1 MPIWPS
7 LQVGEIA
14 YVLPNQQWV
23 WKAHPTF
30 SHTYPKLSV
39 PPTLCFESS
48 RTTSANFHDGANQ
61 VPYEGMWVLFDY
73 FLYLGITLLGNVHSF
88 MWALRIYPWDA
99 STYCGFKLNLESSRT
114 RLGHP
119 MVTFSRRTWVY
130 APLLNNITCPIPHR
144 QETFCLSTKLRPSR
158 HFTLADGVG
167 SPPTASKQYN
177 FLVWSLMLT
186 YDHSICIHV
195 SRRCQLTSHLPHSG
209 KYWERYA
216 CWNLGSPGSHSHA
229 TAVPGH
235 RPTQIAI
242 SPRSHLRLRCF
253 WAF

>member
-61 VPYEGMWVLFDY
+61 APYEGMWVLFDY

-99 STYCGFKLNLESSRT
+99 PTYCRFKLNLESSCT

-119 MVTFSRRTWVY
+119 MVTFSRRTWVN

-167 SPPTASKQYN
+167 SPQQLQNNITFLYDLWCLHMTTPSASTFHVDAN
-177 FLVWSLMLT
+177 WLLT
-186 YDHSICIHV
+186 CPIQASIEDVMHV
-195 SRRCQLTSHLPHSG
+195 ETLAVREPLPCHCCPGTSPHSN
-209 KYWERYA
+209 
-216 CWNLGSPGSHSHA
+216 CH
-229 TAVPGH
+229 
-235 RPTQIAI
+235 I
-242 SPRSHLRLRCF
+242 S
-253 WAF
+253 